1 MCLIRKPL
9 GALVVIVWILG
20 GLGLSE
26 VCDATNSAFTFIW
39 TGTVERIEDGYG
51 NPATVP
57 GVSVGDAFMATV
69 EYSPEEFGPGVNVIG
84 DGLDYAAPAGLEM
97 EYSFFSG
104 GVFTKDI
111 TAVRARDGGTFDQWN
126 WKGGDFG
133 GLLFQCN
140 DFTDSSWDL
149 PLPVSFPEMHT
160 LFLATISNFEASEG
174 NSLGFPAATPEDMRR
189 IFFENQVFSITPVS
203 SVTSSSFAHMK
214 SRYRE

>member
-1 MCLIRKPL
+1 MRLIRRHL
-9 GALVVIVWILG
+9 GALVVILWILG

-26 VCDATNSAFTFIW
+26 VCDATSSAFTFIW

-51 NPATVP
+51 SPVTVP
-57 GVSVGDAFMATV
+57 GVTIGDAFTATV
-69 EYSPEEFGPGVNVIG
+69 EYSPDEFGPGVNLVG

-111 TAVRARDGGTFDQWN
+111 TAAQARDSGTFDQWN
-126 WKGGDFG
+126 WLGGDFG
-133 GLLFQCN
+133 GVVFQCN

-149 PLPVSFPEMHT
+149 PLPLPFAEMHA
-160 LFLATISNFEASEG
+160 LFLATISNFEAADG
-174 NSLGFPAATPEDMRR
+174 NKLGFPAATPEDERW

-203 SVTSSSFAHMK
+203 SVTHGSFARIK
-214 SRYRE
+214 SQYRK